1 MSSSADAVPAADARP
16 ERLADRAYREIRDAI
31 VAVRLQPGSPLDEK
45 ALSARLGLG
54 LTPIRDAL
62 KRLTLEKLA
71 VTYPRRGTFVSPV
84 NIADEA
90 RLTEI
95 RVELEGLAAAL
106 AAERATAPER
116 AELLSLVDDLEHGL
130 QERAG
135 HTELDARV
143 HRAIYAAAGNEF
155 LETTLTQY
163 ADLALRIWNVCLSD
177 QRVDEKHIRSQRAVV
192 EAIVRADAPAARTAA
207 ERHLREFS
215 DEVRSMIH
223 AARA

>member
-1 MSSSADAVPAADARP
+1 LRRNPGRSGWPTGRTGRSATPSWRCGCSRGARWTRRP
-16 ERLADRAYREIRDAI
+16 
-31 VAVRLQPGSPLDEK
+31 
-45 ALSARLGLG
+45 SAPRWGLG

-84 NIADEA
+84 TIADEA
-90 RLTEI
+90 RLTEL

-106 AAERATAPER
+106 AAVRATEEDR
-116 AELLSLVDDLEHGL
+116 AELLSLLDDLEHGGA
-130 QERAG
+130 ERAE

-143 HRAIYAAAGNEF
+143 LRAIYAAARNEF
-155 LETTLTQY
+155 LETTLNHH
-163 ADLALRIWNVCLSD
+163 ADLALRIWNVCLQE
-177 QRVDEKHIRSQRAVV
+177 QRVGEKHIHSQRAVV
-192 EAIVRADAPAARTAA
+192 EAVVRGDAPAARAAA

-215 DEVRSMIH
+215 EEVRSTVH